1 MTSCPSSLNKWQ
13 CVLPEGHVCLHTSV
27 GDTMIGTVEVMWAE
41 DYKAIPAELREAAWP
56 PDQDLRANRT
66 TGWEIA

>member
-13 CVLPEGHVCLHTSV
+13 CILEDGHVCLHASV

-41 DYKAIPAELREAAWP
+41 DYKALPAELREAAWP
-56 PDQDLRANRT
+56 QDTDRAART
-66 TGWEIA
+66 FVREIA